1 MISLIARC
9 VVGLVFPIHIPCVT
23 LLRRRNPGFAT
34 AVLKRLARDHLGV
47 ATVESVRHVLDFMME
62 QKVEAR
68 ISDVFSTWD
77 ILGRQMQ

>member
-9 VVGLVFPIHIPCVT
+9 VVLFFPSTSHVSTP

-34 AVLKRLARDHLGV
+34 AVLKRLARNDLGV

-68 ISDVFSTWD
+68 I
-77 ILGRQMQ
+77 

>member
-1 MISLIARC
+1 MISLIASRC
-9 VVGLVFPIHIPCVT
+9 VVLFFLATSHVSTP

-68 ISDVFSTWD
+68 TRDV
-77 ILGRQMQ
+77 